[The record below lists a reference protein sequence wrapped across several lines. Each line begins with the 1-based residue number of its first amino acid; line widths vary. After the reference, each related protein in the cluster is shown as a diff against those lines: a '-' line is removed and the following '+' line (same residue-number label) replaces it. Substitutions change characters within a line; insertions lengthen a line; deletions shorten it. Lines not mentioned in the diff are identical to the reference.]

1 VTSAPWQLRLRD
13 SATDA
18 EVLDLAREYLASFD
32 PYDLAMLPAR
42 CRPRTLVCAHDISS
56 YAFDL
61 VGHYCDKSDATADL
75 VRQLAG
81 FFTEASIRLSEI
93 VTQANM
99 REALRGPA

>member
-1 VTSAPWQLRLRD
+1 MTSTPWQLRLRD

-32 PYDLAMLPAR
+32 QYDIAMLPPR

-61 VGHYCDKSDATADL
+61 VGHYCDKSDATARL
-75 VRQLAG
+75 VQQLAG

-93 VTQANM
+93 LTEANV